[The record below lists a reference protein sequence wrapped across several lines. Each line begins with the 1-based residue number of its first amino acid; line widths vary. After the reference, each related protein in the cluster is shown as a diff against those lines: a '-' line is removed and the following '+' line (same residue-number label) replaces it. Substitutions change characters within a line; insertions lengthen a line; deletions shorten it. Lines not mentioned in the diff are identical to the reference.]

1 MNARPGLNVLSAYLN
16 SIASEQHAASPLHSI
31 NLHEPLTTPSPR
43 HSVPS
48 CFHPMN
54 LEAGLNPGRGAS
66 HSSTSSA
73 QAAFA
78 SSSPSF
84 MDSARRLL
92 GVEARPKTWCEQ
104 MEEDMCWW
112 CPSLTWQHRI
122 FGCLC
127 CFVLGLILEVGSF
140 FRFTKL
146 LTGSPGPFAVMYTL
160 GNLIS
165 LAGSCF
171 LSGPFAQAKSMF
183 HPTRALCTAVY
194 VLTLVLTLAVSFSD
208 VPGQGALLVIMIII
222 QFMSLCYYVLSYIP
236 FARQMVW
243 QTCGSCLGLGHDG
256 SLG

>member
-1 MNARPGLNVLSAYLN
+1 MD
-16 SIASEQHAASPLHSI
+16 
-31 NLHEPLTTPSPR
+31 
-43 HSVPS
+43 
-48 CFHPMN
+48 

-66 HSSTSSA
+66 HSSSSSSA
-73 QAAFA
+73 SQAAFA
-78 SSSPSF
+78 SSSSSSF

-104 MEEDMCWW
+104 LEEDMCWW
-112 CPSLTWQHRI
+112 CPALTWQHRI

-127 CFVLGLILEVGSF
+127 CFLLGLILELGSF

-146 LTGSPGPFAVMYTL
+146 LAGSPEPFAVMYTL
-160 GNLIS
+160 GNLVS

-171 LSGPFAQAKSMF
+171 LSGPFAQLKSMF
-183 HPTRALCTAVY
+183 HPTRALCTGIY
-194 VLTLVLTLAVSFSD
+194 VLTLVLTLVIAFSD

-222 QFMSLCYYVLSYIP
+222 QFLSLCYYILSYIP

-243 QTCGSCLGLGHDG
+243 QTCGSCLGLGQDG